1 MSEPVKDDP
10 NGIALAAFSY
20 VFWGFMPLYWRL
32 LLAVPPFEVTVH
44 RIFWSALFCAIMIAV
59 RHRWS
64 HLRDL
69 FRQKRTMA
77 MLALTGVLISVNWT
91 IFIYSVASQSLVEAS
106 LGYYIT
112 PLLSIGLGVLFLGEQ
127 ISKVRL
133 AAIVLAGLAVVIQSV
148 ALGHFSWIAVSL
160 AVSFGLYGF
169 FRKLTHVDAL
179 DALAIETWILFPIT
193 AGLVFFWG
201 KHESHAF
208 PHAGLRLNSLLVLAG
223 PLTAVPLAMF
233 AAGVRRIRLSTL
245 GFLQYLNPTMTLLLA
260 TLGFGEHFNRTGA
273 ISFGFVWVAVVIVA
287 LEGRFT
293 RFRQAATEVEPL

>member
-1 MSEPVKDDP
+1 MTEPAKDDP

-59 RHRWS
+59 RRRWS
-64 HLRDL
+64 HLRAL
-69 FRQKRTMA
+69 FGQKRIMA
-77 MLALTGVLISVNWT
+77 ILALTGILISINWT
-91 IFIYSVASQSLVEAS
+91 IFIYSVANRSLVEAS

-127 ISKVRL
+127 ISRVRL

-148 ALGHFSWIAVSL
+148 ALGHFSWIAISL
-160 AVSFGLYGF
+160 ALSFGFYGF
-169 FRKLTHVDAL
+169 FRKLTHVDSL
-179 DALAIETWILFPIT
+179 DALAVETWILFPVT
-193 AGLVFFWG
+193 AALIAFWG
-201 KHESHAF
+201 THESHAF
-208 PHAGLRLNSLLVLAG
+208 PHAGLRVDSLLVLAG

-260 TLGFGEHFNRTGA
+260 TLGFGEHFTRTDGV
-273 ISFGFVWVAVVIVA
+273 SFGFVWAALVIVA

-293 RFRQAATEVEPL
+293 RFRQAATEAEPL